1 MVWRRP
7 IGHAGGNGGH
17 LAPTGID
24 RRQPQRSFELM
35 TAVFLL
41 VLIAACNGTPPAP
54 TVPTVGSGC
63 PARTRAARL
72 GCAIYPFEERAEL
85 AGQGPAVFCDADYAY
100 LSEDVLAG
108 APGPAS
114 AVVRPPCE

>member
-41 VLIAACNGTPPAP
+41 VLIAACNGTAPAP
-54 TVPTVGSGC
+54 TPEQ
-63 PARTRAARL
+63 RL
-72 GCAIYPFEERAEL
+72 IVKGREIFFQET
-85 AGQGPAVFCDADYAY
+85 FN
-100 LSEDVLAG
+100 
-108 APGPAS
+108 
-114 AVVRPPCE
+114 